1 MATYNGTTGN
11 NSYTGTADGDSVSG
25 NAGND
30 TLAGLGGV
38 DTIYGGAGNDSLA
51 GGDGNDLIYGD
62 FDPSE
67 DSIANGTFTRT
78 GGAFTIAGWNNINP
92 TTGFGPFYSGTY
104 VALNASAVSTYGEG
118 VQQTIPTVT
127 GQVYSGSLRA
137 FEDNI
142 GTSNH
147 TLLIEVLDGAGSVI
161 YTQTEVILN
170 QTNRAINFSFTAV
183 GPNSTIRLSNPTSTN
198 TVQTDL
204 KLDNVVILGP
214 FDPIGVDTIDAG
226 AGNDLVYAGDGNDS
240 LIGGAGSDSV
250 YGGAGDDAFAVGD
263 IGDDLHYGGA
273 GNDVMNGDTGNDTL
287 YGDGG
292 ADTIEGGA
300 DNDLVYAGDGNDNLD
315 GGAGNDT
322 VYAGAGDDTWQFD
335 DIGDDVFFGGAGN
348 DVISGDLGND
358 TLYGDD
364 GNDALEGHEGADF
377 IFGGAG
383 DDYIAGADLDGI
395 ATPANRTLTPTVSTD
410 DGSADY
416 IDGGEGNDTIFGNG
430 GSDTLIGGTGNDTIN
445 AGSGHDIVYG
455 GLDNDSIDG
464 SAGND
469 TVYGGTGDDTIVGDS
484 PVLAPS
490 YTTNSAFSQTI
501 AGTNGRANFTATVTS
516 NDGGSEISQYSYGS
530 ITNGF
535 WVGNGDGSEVH
546 THTMSSQVA
555 GAQMQFNATDPGEF
569 PTIVLD
575 GSPINL
581 NTAIAN
587 GSVTFNGNGGTYIID
602 GSGRI
607 TAEVGGNLALSG
619 TLTINVPFTSFGVQ
633 NSSTGGGGNGSIYS
647 LQIDTNPVNPVGVT
661 NDLLFGDAGNDLIY
675 GGAGTDTLSGGE
687 GNDLLVGGTGVF
699 SDTLYGDAGNDTLD
713 GGEGNDNLVGGT
725 GNDTLTG
732 GTGADVFTV
741 QGADLIT
748 DFDAVTG
755 VSANGN
761 LDNDFVD
768 LRGFYN
774 PTTLA
779 AWNAANPGNQYDNA
793 LKWLRADQADGIL
806 QSADGLRVQ
815 NGGAAVSAALLNDE
829 NTAVCFTA
837 GTRLATAKGNRP
849 IEKLRVG
856 DLVETADHGLRPIR
870 WIGSMTVDGMG
881 DQAPILISAGAL
893 GNRRDI
899 MVSPLH
905 RMLLSGWK
913 VELLFGEDEVIAAA
927 KMLVDGA
934 DIRPHPM
941 REVTYYHILFDA
953 HEIVFAEGAG
963 AESFHPG
970 EEGFDTLGAG
980 AQNDITALLPHIAGG
995 NFAAYGPSAR
1005 RSLRAHEA
1013 RLLLMGRKMEDTG
1026 QIQTAPRKK
1035 AVAAR

>member
-67 DSIANGTFTRT
+67 DSIVNGTFTRT

-214 FDPIGVDTIDAG
+214 IDPIGVDTIDAG

-263 IGDDLHYGGA
+263 IGDDLHY
-273 GNDVMNGDTGNDTL
+273 
-287 YGDGG
+287 
-292 ADTIEGGA
+292 
-300 DNDLVYAGDGNDNLD
+300 
-315 GGAGNDT
+315 
-322 VYAGAGDDTWQFD
+322 
-335 DIGDDVFFGGAGN
+335 GGAGN

-430 GSDTLIGGTGNDTIN
+430 GSDTLIGGTG
-445 AGSGHDIVYG
+445 
-455 GLDNDSIDG
+455 
-464 SAGND
+464 
-469 TVYGGTGDDTIVGDS
+469 DDTIVGDS

-516 NDGGSEISQYSYGS
+516 NDGGSEITQYSYGS

-535 WVGNGDGSEVH
+535 WVGNGDGTETH

-555 GAQMQFNATDPGEF
+555 GAQMLFNATDPGEF
-569 PTIVLD
+569 LAIVLD

-633 NSSTGGGGNGSIYS
+633 NSSTGGGGNGSVYS
-647 LQIDTNPVNPVGVT
+647 LQIDTNPVNPVGDG

-687 GNDLLVGGTGVF
+687 GNDLLVGGRGVF

-713 GGEGNDNLVGGT
+713 GGEGNDNLVGGA

-761 LDNDFVD
+761 LDNDFSICAGFITRRPWR
-768 LRGFYN
+768 RGML
-774 PTTLA
+774 PTLA
-779 AWNAANPGNQYDNA
+779 
-793 LKWLRADQADGIL
+793 I
-806 QSADGLRVQ
+806 
-815 NGGAAVSAALLNDE
+815 
-829 NTAVCFTA
+829 NTI
-837 GTRLATAKGNRP
+837 TR
-849 IEKLRVG
+849 
-856 DLVETADHGLRPIR
+856 
-870 WIGSMTVDGMG
+870 
-881 DQAPILISAGAL
+881 
-893 GNRRDI
+893 
-899 MVSPLH
+899 
-905 RMLLSGWK
+905 
-913 VELLFGEDEVIAAA
+913 
-927 KMLVDGA
+927 
-934 DIRPHPM
+934 
-941 REVTYYHILFDA
+941 
-953 HEIVFAEGAG
+953 
-963 AESFHPG
+963 
-970 EEGFDTLGAG
+970 
-980 AQNDITALLPHIAGG
+980 
-995 NFAAYGPSAR
+995 
-1005 RSLRAHEA
+1005 
-1013 RLLLMGRKMEDTG
+1013 
-1026 QIQTAPRKK
+1026 
-1035 AVAAR
+1035 

>member
-67 DSIANGTFTRT
+67 DSIVNGTFTRT

-214 FDPIGVDTIDAG
+214 IDPIGVDTIDAG

-273 GNDVMNGDTGNDTL
+273 GNDV
-287 YGDGG
+287 
-292 ADTIEGGA
+292 
-300 DNDLVYAGDGNDNLD
+300 
-315 GGAGNDT
+315 
-322 VYAGAGDDTWQFD
+322 
-335 DIGDDVFFGGAGN
+335 
-348 DVISGDLGND
+348 ISGDLGND

-383 DDYIAGADLDGI
+383 DYYIAGADLDGI

-430 GSDTLIGGTGNDTIN
+430 GSDTLIGGTG
-445 AGSGHDIVYG
+445 
-455 GLDNDSIDG
+455 
-464 SAGND
+464 
-469 TVYGGTGDDTIVGDS
+469 DDTIVGDS

-516 NDGGSEISQYSYGS
+516 NDGGSEITQYSYGS

-535 WVGNGDGSEVH
+535 WVGNGDGTETH

-555 GAQMQFNATDPGEF
+555 GAQMLFNATDPGEF
-569 PTIVLD
+569 LTIVLD

-633 NSSTGGGGNGSIYS
+633 NSSTGGGGNGSVYS
-647 LQIDTNPVNPVGVT
+647 LQIDTNPVNPVGDG

-687 GNDLLVGGTGVF
+687 GNDLLVGGRGVF

-713 GGEGNDNLVGGT
+713 GGEGNDNLVGGA

-806 QSADGLRVQ
+806 QSADGLRIQ

-856 DLVETADHGLRPIR
+856 DLVETADHGLQPIR

-881 DQAPILISAGAL
+881 GQAPILISAGAL

-970 EEGFDTLGAG
+970 EEGFDALGAG